1 MIHPQTKTEA
11 EGTSPSVE
19 PSGASLS
26 SRWDLCVMLAA
37 EAPPMNRWAE
47 FLRPRKA
54 GRSLGPRGSS
64 LKTQF
69 GCGRRPR
76 QGILCAIALVLTCA
90 AGARAEEWGTVRGRF
105 VWGGEVRNP
114 KVLISKGDA
123 NAKDLAICAADTLYS
138 NDLVVDPKTKG
149 IQNIFVYLRDRPAA
163 VHSGPSAD
171 KLPELTQYVKGCR
184 FEPHALFVRAGRRI
198 RIVSRDPIDH
208 HVQGTFFRN
217 EPFNDALPSK
227 GNHIQRLSAGEA
239 LPMPIACHMF
249 PHMKAH
255 WLVLDHPYA
264 AVTNTKGEF
273 EIKNLPVGRHRFRV
287 WHERAG
293 LLFRNLEVTV
303 NVDRVTKLEALEL
316 PPDEFD
322 E

>member
-1 MIHPQTKTEA
+1 MN
-11 EGTSPSVE
+11 SVLR
-19 PSGASLS
+19 SNTAKLS
-26 SRWDLCVMLAA
+26 
-37 EAPPMNRWAE
+37 
-47 FLRPRKA
+47 
-54 GRSLGPRGSS
+54 
-64 LKTQF
+64 
-69 GCGRRPR
+69 GCGV
-76 QGILCAIALVLTCA
+76 LCATTFVLACA
-90 AGARAEEWGTVRGRF
+90 AGARAEEWGSVKGRF

-114 KVLISKGDA
+114 KVLISRGDA

-149 IQNIFVYLRDRPAA
+149 IQNIFVYLRDRPVA
-163 VHSGPSAD
+163 VHAGPSPE

-227 GNHIQRLSAGEA
+227 GNHIQRLSAGES

-264 AVTNTKGEF
+264 AVTNTRGEF
-273 EIKNLPVGRHRFRV
+273 EIKNLPAGRHHFRV

-293 LLFRNLEVTV
+293 LLFRDLEVTV